1 MRKRKSLCCSTLL
14 CTGLARG
21 RTAVEGVE
29 KRCEK
34 SGLVVPAEQQQHSR
48 EGEREAPHIPLGGR
62 DGMGTR

>member
-14 CTGLARG
+14 CAGLARG
-21 RTAVEGVE
+21 RTAVE

-48 EGEREAPHIPLGGR
+48 EGAREAPHIPLRGR
-62 DGMGTR
+62 DGMGTC